1 MPSDINNL
9 TMHSA
14 HFHRTISECIRNGV
28 EILPVRPFL
37 NEARLIKSEAEIDL
51 MRKAAQISSEAMLDT
66 FVASRIGIDIF
77 RNLEGNFF

>member
-14 HFHRTISECIRNGV
+14 HFHRTVSECIRNGV

-51 MRKAAQISSEAMLDT
+51 MRRAAQISSEAMLDT

-77 RNLEGNFF
+77 FEKKLL